1 MKPNYGQLGVAF
13 GIVLISAL
21 ECIDVYPRLPDPM
34 ATNFGGDGAAG
45 GWSSKALF
53 VTRAAVSMA
62 FWFGMLLAMP
72 RLAARIPSAGAV
84 DVVSGL
90 WLRDSTG
97 WFLVASLGFSAAVM
111 HLVFDANLRSGRLS
125 NAFAWLLAIYMS
137 YVAIWT
143 VRLVKRTRAQ
153 RDSSG

>member
-1 MKPNYGQLGVAF
+1 MKPNYRQMGVAF
-13 GIVLISAL
+13 GIVLMSAL

-45 GWSSKALF
+45 GWSSKAMF
-53 VTRAAVSMA
+53 MAIAAVSMA

-72 RLAARIPSAGAV
+72 RLAARSVRAV
-84 DVVSGL
+84 DLATGL
-90 WLRDSTG
+90 SVRDSTG

-111 HLVFDANLRSGRLS
+111 HLVFDANLTSGRLS
-125 NAFAWLLAIYMS
+125 NAFAWLLAVYMS

-143 VRLVKRTRAQ
+143 VRLVRRTRA
-153 RDSSG
+153 